1 MRPVGESSGP
11 GAVQWRALPVDRNA
25 VKRYSVYVPPA
36 LYDVPYVPTQD
47 HVVVEMLK
55 FAGVGE
61 DDVVYDLGCGDGR
74 IVIAA
79 AREFGATGVGI
90 DIDPARIA
98 EAVANARKAGVTS
111 RVNFRQASF
120 FDVDVSQASVMAL
133 YLLPEINQRLRPKLM
148 SELRPGTR
156 IIANHFGMGDWRA
169 DEHRMLGYR
178 NLYRWVVPAWVGGR
192 WRCVVDRPGGRRER
206 MHLDLERRSQFVV
219 GTARVGRETVEVT
232 EGRLVGR
239 ELRFR
244 LADGRRFEGVVE
256 GDVMRGRCGGGS
268 GAQCAWGAVR
278 EH

>member
-11 GAVQWRALPVDRNA
+11 GAVQWRALPVDRNT

-47 HVVVEMLK
+47 HVVIEMLK

-61 DDVVYDLGCGDGR
+61 GDVVYDLGCGDGR

-120 FDVDVSQASVMAL
+120 FDVDVSEATVMAL

-148 SELRPGTR
+148 AELKPGTR

-178 NLYRWVVPAWVGGR
+178 NLYRWIVPAWVGGR
-192 WRCVVDRPGGRRER
+192 WRCVVDRPDGRLRLR
-206 MHLDLERRSQFVV
+206 LDLERRYQFVV
-219 GTARVGRETVEVT
+219 GTARVGRRTMEVED
-232 EGRLVGR
+232 GRLVGR
-239 ELRFR
+239 EIRFR
-244 LADGRRFEGVVE
+244 LADGTSFVGRVE
-256 GDVMRGRCGGGS
+256 GDSIRGRCAR
-268 GAQCAWGAVR
+268 GAGAECAWGGVR